1 MARPNR
7 QVQRRTDI
15 MDAAIALIER
25 HDLATLKLADV
36 AAELGLTTN
45 AVRYYFK
52 DMTQLLSE
60 LALRSDTR
68 FYDER
73 LRLGALT
80 DDLRAQLA
88 MTIAAGL
95 PTGPE
100 DAEWRAIWRAV
111 LAAGFELDTR
121 RDVQGIYY
129 RQVGLYTDLLT
140 RGAEAGVFALS
151 CPPRDIAMTLMSMED
166 YLGYRIVARDPQM
179 SRALAL
185 RLMRQYAEQATGV
198 RLPRTVSRRGGRAP
212 SVRGPAI
219 GAPPPRRRRSP
230 RGSDGQPPRE

>member
-7 QVQRRTDI
+7 QAERRGDI

-52 DMTQLLSE
+52 DMAALLSE
-60 LALRSDTR
+60 LALRSDVR
-68 FYDER
+68 FYDDR
-73 LRLGALT
+73 LRLGASV
-80 DDLRAQLA
+80 DDPAARLA

-111 LAAGFELDTR
+111 LAAGFELDQR
-121 RDVQGIYY
+121 RDVQGIYH
-129 RQVGLYTDLLT
+129 RQVGLYTDLLNIGSDA
-140 RGAEAGVFALS
+140 GAFQLS
-151 CPPRDIAMTLMSMED
+151 HPASDIAMTLMSMED

-179 SRALAL
+179 SRATAL
-185 RLMRQYAEQATGV
+185 RLMRQYAELATGS
-198 RLPRTVSRRGGRAP
+198 RLPKTV
-212 SVRGPAI
+212 
-219 GAPPPRRRRSP
+219 
-230 RGSDGQPPRE
+230 

>member
-7 QVQRRTDI
+7 QVERRGDI

-52 DMTQLLSE
+52 DVAQLLSE
-60 LALRSDTR
+60 LALRSDVR

-73 LRLGALT
+73 LELGAKT
-80 DDLRAQLA
+80 DDLPTQLA
-88 MTIAAGL
+88 MTMAAGL

-111 LAAGFELDTR
+111 LAAGFELDQR
-121 RDVQGIYY
+121 ADVQGIYH
-129 RQVGLYTDLLT
+129 RQVGLYADLLLA
-140 RGAEAGVFALS
+140 GSKAGVFKLN
-151 CPPRDIAMTLMSMED
+151 CPARDIAMTLMSMED
-166 YLGYRIVARDPQM
+166 YLGYRIVARDPEL
-179 SRALAL
+179 SRATAL
-185 RLMRQYAEQATGV
+185 RLMHQYAELATGA
-198 RLPRTVSRRGGRAP
+198 RLPKPV
-212 SVRGPAI
+212 
-219 GAPPPRRRRSP
+219 
-230 RGSDGQPPRE
+230 